1 MIHAKKRS
9 IRRSLMLYPD
19 TLENPGKGCGAPF
32 EIYLTLRLLLLKK
45 RGRERGLNEKKKY
58 NFI

>member
-1 MIHAKKRS
+1 MIHANNELL
-9 IRRSLMLYPD
+9 RRSLMLYPD

-45 RGRERGLNEKKKY
+45 RGRERGLSDK
-58 NFI
+58 

>member
-45 RGRERGLNEKKKY
+45 RGRERGLSDK
-58 NFI
+58 